1 MANMEN
7 RLDDLEKS
15 EDNDLSN
22 YITQINTDIGKN
34 FNKELFLNKIA
45 KVSQKPKYGFRKSKR
60 ECRMASATNPLG
72 ISSEEYG
79 DFAIHIYR
87 YLSYIKSIDAPTI
100 EELKE
105 TGKLVNIN
113 RVKNNS
119 KNFFTLIF
127 SFQVPFK
134 SNYF

>member
-45 KVSQKPKYGFRKSKR
+45 KVSQKPKY
-60 ECRMASATNPLG
+60 
-72 ISSEEYG
+72 SS
-79 DFAIHIYR
+79 
-87 YLSYIKSIDAPTI
+87 L
-100 EELKE
+100 
-105 TGKLVNIN
+105 
-113 RVKNNS
+113 
-119 KNFFTLIF
+119 
-127 SFQVPFK
+127 QM
-134 SNYF
+134 